1 MAPIGPDPLAN
12 LVEPGATVTLSDE
25 TTDHALGARRHET
38 EPIRVGRA
46 DSARARDHA
55 SCATRPRTSCP
66 RSTSCS
72 RPWSTPPATQ
82 WLHIRIPMKP
92 NGRTGWV
99 PRRLAQPALRRAHA
113 ADDLAAQQARRRCAR
128 TAASI
133 WQAPV
138 GVGKAGTPTPK
149 GNFWIRELLR
159 GGGGAYGPWAFGT
172 SAYSNIR
179 EWRGAPVVGIHGTNQ
194 PQPHPRRP
202 VARLRP
208 RAQQQDQPARAGSC
222 RSARR
227 SRSPEPRRRRRWRAI
242 GSTLPRS
249 GAPRAPSDGC
259 AIPCDVTA
267 AYLTVNQGVVVRI
280 HPGE

>member
-1 MAPIGPDPLAN
+1 MPEVY
-12 LVEPGATVTLSDE
+12 LVLDGKVDAAGD
-25 TTDHALGARRHET
+25 
-38 EPIRVGRA
+38 
-46 DSARARDHA
+46 
-55 SCATRPRTSCP
+55 
-66 RSTSCS
+66 
-72 RPWSTPPATQ
+72 Q

-99 PRRLAQPALRRAHA
+99 PADMLSQLYVVRTQLTISRASKKATLRKNGRV
-113 ADDLAAQQARRRCAR
+113 
-128 TAASI
+128 I

-138 GVGKAGTPTPK
+138 GIGKSGTPTPT

-194 PQPHPRRP
+194 PGLIPGAPSHGCVRVRNNKISQLVEAHADRH
-202 VARLRP
+202 AG
-208 RAQQQDQPARAGSC
+208 QDHLTTAS
-222 RSARR
+222 
-227 SRSPEPRRRRRWRAI
+227 RRRGPI
-242 GSTLPRS
+242 GSTLRRS
-249 GAPRAPSDGC
+249 GAPRAPHDGC

-280 HPGE
+280 HPGESAPVAAARSAGDARSGALACASRSR